1 MYLFLTLVCTNSL
14 PPSLFRMPTSR
25 YEIHLLPHTIV
36 QGMQPLV
43 PLVFIIC
50 HPYIPLHLI
59 FNPWHACA
67 AKVTVVVPCVCVSV
81 CPGLAS
87 ATHATTRPSR
97 HTCGLSIVL
106 VIWRF
111 SYNGLVSKIA
121 IALPYSHERTV
132 VGHFYTRNGLIFR
145 IPSVYYA
152 RDFTRAVN
160 LYAHV

>member
-1 MYLFLTLVCTNSL
+1 MLLVETAL
-14 PPSLFRMPTSR
+14 
-25 YEIHLLPHTIV
+25 EK
-36 QGMQPLV
+36 
-43 PLVFIIC
+43 
-50 HPYIPLHLI
+50 LI
-59 FNPWHACA
+59 NPRRACA
-67 AKVTVVVPCVCVSV
+67 ARVTVVVPCAVCVSVCVSV

-97 HTCGLSIVL
+97 HTYGLSIVL
-106 VIWRF
+106 APEIIWRF

-121 IALPYSHERTV
+121 IALPYSRAL
-132 VGHFYTRNGLIFR
+132 GHFYTRNGLIFR